1 MSWTTYEIVMN
12 RVHRPVEMVGQGF
25 SVRDQYM
32 RDQYMRDQYMRDQA

>member
-12 RVHRPVEMVGQGF
+12 RVHRPVEM
-25 SVRDQYM
+25 